1 MAIPLRVSN
10 IQNQRGATPRRDLR
24 RTLAARLTAFLAGNR
39 AAATALDACPAVTAL
54 TLVVA
59 DLASA
64 AAIWSARL
72 GGHGEPLDPAQF
84 DEPGLAQQFD
94 LGPCPLILFEP
105 ADDTAAGEFLRTHGE
120 GLYGVAL
127 RDDAPTR
134 PDFASLFARYPVLAP
149 THGTFALN

>member
-1 MAIPLRVSN
+1 MAIPLSAIGTN
-10 IQNQRGATPRRDLR
+10 NQGGTPPRRDLW
-24 RTLAARLTAFLAGNR
+24 RTLATRLAAFLAGQR
-39 AAATALDACPAVTAL
+39 PAAPVFAPGPAVTAL
-54 TLVVA
+54 TVVVG

-64 AAIWSARL
+64 AAVWSARL

-120 GLYGVAL
+120 GLYTVAL
-127 RDDAPTR
+127 RDDAPT
-134 PDFASLFARYPVLAP
+134 PPALATLFAHYPLLATDFTLLSP
-149 THGTFALN
+149 N